1 MGKTIN
7 LPKRK
12 DSKGRLCYLTTD
24 GAKPYYI
31 PVDVY
36 KDAINTGMSHKEI
49 KDEFKQGI
57 RNLKRVVKYKQNP
70 EQYEKEHKEEQVV
83 ERKRKVMQERE
94 VKLKRLARITKRRN
108 VSAQEMASYHKVKDD
123 YWFENTFNQM
133 FGKWGQRHANK

>member
-36 KDAINTGMSHKEI
+36 KDAVNVGMNHKEI
-49 KDEFKQGI
+49 KQAFKQGI
-57 RNLKRVVKYKQNP
+57 RNLKRSIKYRENP
-70 EQYEKEHKEEQVV
+70 EAFEEDKEKQKTLDVKRD
-83 ERKRKVMQERE
+83 RKD
-94 VKLKRLARITKRRN
+94 KLSRLARITQHRN
-108 VSAQEMASYHKVKDD
+108 VSSAEMVTTYKIRDD

>member
-7 LPKRK
+7 LPKKK

-36 KDAINTGMSHKEI
+36 KDAVNVGMNHKEI
-49 KDEFKQGI
+49 KQAFKQGI
-57 RNLKRVVKYKQNP
+57 RNLKRVIKYKEDP
-70 EQYEKEHKEEQVV
+70 EAFKGEKEQ
-83 ERKRKVMQERE
+83 E
-94 VKLKRLARITKRRN
+94 VKRDRRNKIERLARITQHRN
-108 VSAQEMASYHKVKDD
+108 VSSAEMVTTYKIRDD

>member
-1 MGKTIN
+1 MRKTIN

-36 KDAINTGMSHKEI
+36 KDAVNVGMNHKEI
-49 KDEFKQGI
+49 KQAFKQGI
-57 RNLKRVVKYKQNP
+57 RNLKRVIKYKEDP
-70 EQYEKEHKEEQVV
+70 EAFKGEKEQ
-83 ERKRKVMQERE
+83 E
-94 VKLKRLARITKRRN
+94 VKRDRRNKIERLARITKHRN
-108 VSAQEMASYHKVKDD
+108 VSSAEMVTTYKIRDD
-123 YWFENTFNQM
+123 YWFENTWNQM

>member
-12 DSKGRLCYLTTD
+12 DNKGRLCYLTTD

-57 RNLKRVVKYKQNP
+57 RNLKRVVKYKEDP
-70 EQYEKEHKEEQVV
+70 EAFKEEKEQ
-83 ERKRKVMQERE
+83 E
-94 VKLKRLARITKRRN
+94 VKRDRRNKIERLARITQHRN
-108 VSAQEMASYHKVKDD
+108 VSSAEMVTTYKIRDD

-133 FGKWGQRHANK
+133 FGKWGQRYANK

>member
-7 LPKRK
+7 LPKKK

-31 PVDVY
+31 PIDVY
-36 KDAINTGMSHKEI
+36 KDAVNVGMNHKEI
-49 KDEFKQGI
+49 KQAFKQGI
-57 RNLKRVVKYKQNP
+57 RNLKRVIKYKEDP
-70 EQYEKEHKEEQVV
+70 EAFKGEKEQ
-83 ERKRKVMQERE
+83 E
-94 VKLKRLARITKRRN
+94 VKRDRRNKIERLARITKHRN
-108 VSAQEMASYHKVKDD
+108 ISSAEMVTTYKIRDD

>member
-7 LPKRK
+7 LPKKK
-12 DSKGRLCYLTTD
+12 DNKGRLCYLTTD

-36 KDAINTGMSHKEI
+36 KDAVNVGMNHKKI
-49 KDEFKQGI
+49 KQAFKQGI
-57 RNLKRVVKYKQNP
+57 RNLKRVIKYKEDP
-70 EQYEKEHKEEQVV
+70 EAFKGEKEQ
-83 ERKRKVMQERE
+83 E
-94 VKLKRLARITKRRN
+94 VKRDRRNKIERLARITQHRN
-108 VSAQEMASYHKVKDD
+108 VSSAEMVTTYKIRDD

>member
-7 LPKRK
+7 LPKKK

-31 PVDVY
+31 PIDVY
-36 KDAINTGMSHKEI
+36 KDAVNVGMNHKEI
-49 KDEFKQGI
+49 KQAFKQGI
-57 RNLKRVVKYKQNP
+57 RNLKRVIKYKEDP
-70 EQYEKEHKEEQVV
+70 EAFKGEKEQ
-83 ERKRKVMQERE
+83 E
-94 VKLKRLARITKRRN
+94 VKRDRRNKIERLARITQHRN
-108 VSAQEMASYHKVKDD
+108 VSSAEMVTTYKIRDD

>member
-1 MGKTIN
+1 MDKTIN

-31 PVDVY
+31 PIDVY
-36 KDAINTGMSHKEI
+36 KDAVNVGMNHKEI
-49 KDEFKQGI
+49 KQAFKQGI
-57 RNLKRVVKYKQNP
+57 RNLKRVIKYKEDP
-70 EQYEKEHKEEQVV
+70 EAFKGEKEQ
-83 ERKRKVMQERE
+83 E
-94 VKLKRLARITKRRN
+94 VKRDRRNKIERLARITQHRN
-108 VSAQEMASYHKVKDD
+108 VSSAEMVTTYKIRDD